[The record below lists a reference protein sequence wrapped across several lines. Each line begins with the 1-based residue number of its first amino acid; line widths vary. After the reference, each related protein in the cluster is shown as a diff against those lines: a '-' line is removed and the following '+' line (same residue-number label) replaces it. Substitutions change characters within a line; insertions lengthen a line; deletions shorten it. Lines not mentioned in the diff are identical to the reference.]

1 MRSRASRKSSSDLPL
16 ISPKK
21 DSLDK
26 LGTPITRHRRRRRR
40 VDQPSNA
47 NHSSTASHARA
58 ARPKKPTTSSASS
71 EYPISG
77 FFPRLSRIIEHDE
90 DTASRFSG
98 SPINTAQEPKSR
110 YRRND
115 AINVDRERTA
125 WSRTFQLQQE
135 LSSLSNPSLSSLF
148 STLTTSSGS
157 SGSSTVTQ
165 RSYDRSVGVRRKRR
179 LKHRNRREEIPP
191 EGRDYL
197 KLARGRRSDSMDPM
211 NGEIETIENEPTP
224 RRTSKPPSR
233 ASIRTSSSASGGYE
247 EASSIGEAR
256 PQSRASSQASSS
268 AGDSHDEEVEDQE
281 DPMSMSRTSSRAS
294 YSASDSHTQEPLAKS
309 KPILPSRA
317 KAKTSSADSSS
328 ETDEPPPKVAS
339 MAAKRRSFPPSPSSG
354 FVGKNVWKR
363 QDTFNSDS
371 GISVSSS
378 PEVNTRP
385 EQVSSTQQSET
396 EEVESDDELSDPSSS
411 DEDED
416 EESSRPFPIAH
427 SSSSTITNA
436 NSQPR
441 ALMDNDPLAQ
451 RLQEQEEE
459 MRVHM
464 DLHSP
469 QPKRKFRPPVTSP
482 CEPSPA
488 LPLFDP
494 RASST
499 IPTHFVLPPQAPDL
513 PHRNAGYLHPQY
525 PQAIPPPPPFHPD
538 PSRKTVAGYELLA
551 EKLAEQSQ
559 ENEEGEETWTPVY
572 RKFAQLNHRILLHL
586 QDEISVLE
594 EELRIVD
601 ECITQRT
608 EMMEG
613 EIPPASRRME
623 MRYGNEPHHRRTE
636 LLGRIFQKLGQY
648 SMFPLLLP
656 GCSPSAFQLTCHIR
670 SSTCL
675 VRLGIKEL
683 LTSSECRC
691 LSISCLDG

>member
-1 MRSRASRKSSSDLPL
+1 MI
-16 ISPKK
+16 ISKK
-21 DSLDK
+21 DLVDN
-26 LGTPITRHRRRRRR
+26 LEIPIIRHRHRRRK
-40 VDQPSNA
+40 VDQPANA
-47 NHSSTASHARA
+47 NRSSTPSHATA
-58 ARPKKPTTSSASS
+58 ARLKKSITNSASS
-71 EYPISG
+71 EYPLSG
-77 FFPRLSRIIEHDE
+77 FFPRLSRILEHKDE
-90 DTASRFSG
+90 DTTSRYSG
-98 SPINTAQEPKSR
+98 SPVNTNQEQKTR

-125 WSRTFQLQQE
+125 RYRTYHLQQE
-135 LSSLSNPSLSSLF
+135 LSSLTNPSLSSLF

-179 LKHRNRREEIPP
+179 LKHRNRKEEIPP

-197 KLARGRRSDSMDPM
+197 KLAKGRRSDSMDPM
-211 NGEIETIENEPTP
+211 DSQIETIEEPMP
-224 RRTSKPPSR
+224 KKSSRPPSR
-233 ASIRTSSSASGGYE
+233 ASLRASLSASGGRDE
-247 EASSIGEAR
+247 DSNMGDAK
-256 PQSRASSQASSS
+256 PPLRASSRASSS
-268 AGDSHDEEVEDQE
+268 AGDSHGEDYGKEEN
-281 DPMSMSRTSSRAS
+281 PIPGSRAS
-294 YSASDSHTQEPLAKS
+294 SRGSSSTSDSHNQDFQVKSKS
-309 KPILPSRA
+309 KPPSRA
-317 KAKTSSADSSS
+317 RSQASSS
-328 ETDEPPPKVAS
+328 DSNSDSDEPQPKTAS
-339 MAAKRRSFPPSPSSG
+339 MAAKRKSFPPSPNSG
-354 FVGKNVWKR
+354 FLSKNVWKR

-385 EQVSSTQQSET
+385 EQVSSQQSET
-396 EEVESDDELSDPSSS
+396 EEVDSDDESSDSSSS
-411 DEDED
+411 DEGG
-416 EESSRPFPIAH
+416 EEAPILPYSTAR
-427 SSSSTITNA
+427 SSSTTITSV

-441 ALMDNDPLAQ
+441 ALMDNYPLVQ
-451 RLQEQEEE
+451 RPQEQEEE

-488 LPLFDP
+488 LPLFDH

-499 IPTHFVLPPQAPDL
+499 IPAHFALPPHAPDL

-525 PQAIPPPPPFHPD
+525 PHAIPPPPPSYPD
-538 PSRKTVAGYELLA
+538 PTRRTVAGYELLA

-559 ENEEGEETWTPVY
+559 EYGEEGEVWTPMY

-601 ECITQRT
+601 EGIAQIAET
-608 EMMEG
+608 MEG

-623 MRYGNEPHHRRTE
+623 MRYGNEMHHRRTE

-648 SMFPLLLP
+648 SMLPLLV
-656 GCSPSAFQLTCHIR
+656 T
-670 SSTCL
+670 
-675 VRLGIKEL
+675 L
-683 LTSSECRC
+683 LF
-691 LSISCLDG
+691 